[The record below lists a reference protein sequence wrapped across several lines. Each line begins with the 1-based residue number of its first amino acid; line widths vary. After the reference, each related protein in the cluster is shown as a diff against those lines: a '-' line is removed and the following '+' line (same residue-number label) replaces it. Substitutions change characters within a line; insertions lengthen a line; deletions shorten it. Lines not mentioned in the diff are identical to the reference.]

1 MEGVAAKG
9 AGGVGAKIGKN
20 VRGVAIDSLDNA
32 EKFIYL
38 WR

>member
-1 MEGVAAKG
+1 MEGVAAEG
-9 AGGVGAKIGKN
+9 AGGVGFKIGKN

-32 EKFIYL
+32 KKLIYF

>member
-1 MEGVAAKG
+1 MEGVAAEG
-9 AGGVGAKIGKN
+9 ASGIGSKIGKN

-32 EKFIYL
+32 KKLIYL

>member
-1 MEGVAAKG
+1 MEGVAAKS

-32 EKFIYL
+32 KKLIYL
-38 WR
+38 W